1 MAKVKA
7 GEQDN
12 ANVTSQPGT
21 GTTGGNG
28 TAPDADTQKKEKAEK
43 LFGGNSRVAEMRR
56 RESEVNTNF
65 NRIGRKIKSLGISED
80 AQGKI
85 MEVLKG
91 EYKSALDKALAA
103 PYDEPAAE
111 STTESFV

>member
-21 GTTGGNG
+21 GTTNG
-28 TAPDADTQKKEKAEK
+28 TAPAAEAKPKAEK

-65 NRIGRKIKSLGISED
+65 NRIGRKMKSLGISED

-103 PYDEPAAE
+103 PYDETAE
-111 STTESFV
+111 GESSTESFV